1 MFEEHPPHKKQKV
14 QANNNHPNMS
24 ERLFQRSSLVNP
36 SFNYDEWMLRPEP
49 TEVPLFLETP
59 YNFCPRDDFI
69 NNTFVDEESILTYCI
84 KVQNAGAVDVLV
96 KAGADPNQPS
106 KKGVT
111 PISAAAHK
119 GNILIMQVLISA
131 GASVNAV
138 NSSGSTALIQASH
151 FGHLNA
157 VKLLVQHN
165 SNADFANMKGTTAL
179 MRASQEGHVEISKAL
194 LEAGVDVNRR
204 NHEGMNA
211 LMLAS
216 QRGHADI
223 VMLLIKAGAVM
234 DEQTAQGSTAL
245 MLACKR
251 GHERCAEVL
260 VSMGA
265 EIFMRDRRYRTA
277 RDTATRRNHINLLCW
292 LDTQVQVRKIQEFR
306 HKIRSQL
313 IHELRNAYNRGVL
326 QLIPSEQFADYL
338 VRGMKVEQNPQLFR
352 SHDPYDVKAIQ
363 TFHDFKNLSVDLH
376 YTSRSI
382 EETLT
387 EVNHV
392 VSQTYPTIAA
402 AVPTFSYALKPAPRC
417 PNYADWQWAS
427 LLYKS
432 MSMPSGVFE
441 LIMDYMPLPRIWQ
454 WSLLRLSR
462 RCKLAPQQAMID
474 MSIIMDEIL
483 KDTMIF
489 AGLDQTNQLVKISRS
504 PQLNSVLVDFL
515 GMPPALLE
523 SIHYW
528 ADVQSLLTRVTEQE
542 VIWKYPIAKKML
554 SATVALY
561 RWYRQRNSAAKWL
574 GLVATHNGPSLKL
587 LNMLEAEEADIFEA
601 TDPGAEEGSDNELDV
616 LPVEPDTETEF
627 APPGDADDAM
637 ADSDHEDG
645 MPMGGNGHHNNIFMG
660 PV

>member
-1 MFEEHPPHKKQKV
+1 
-14 QANNNHPNMS
+14 
-24 ERLFQRSSLVNP
+24 
-36 SFNYDEWMLRPEP
+36 
-49 TEVPLFLETP
+49 
-59 YNFCPRDDFI
+59 
-69 NNTFVDEESILTYCI
+69 
-84 KVQNAGAVDVLV
+84 
-96 KAGADPNQPS
+96 
-106 KKGVT
+106 
-111 PISAAAHK
+111 
-119 GNILIMQVLISA
+119 VLISA

-138 NSSGSTALIQASH
+138 NSSGSTALIQVEVILISVTSSLTFSQASH

-427 LLYKS
+427 LLYK
-432 MSMPSGVFE
+432 
-441 LIMDYMPLPRIWQ
+441 
-454 WSLLRLSR
+454 
-462 RCKLAPQQAMID
+462 
-474 MSIIMDEIL
+474 
-483 KDTMIF
+483 
-489 AGLDQTNQLVKISRS
+489 
-504 PQLNSVLVDFL
+504 
-515 GMPPALLE
+515 
-523 SIHYW
+523 
-528 ADVQSLLTRVTEQE
+528 
-542 VIWKYPIAKKML
+542 
-554 SATVALY
+554 
-561 RWYRQRNSAAKWL
+561 
-574 GLVATHNGPSLKL
+574 
-587 LNMLEAEEADIFEA
+587 
-601 TDPGAEEGSDNELDV
+601 
-616 LPVEPDTETEF
+616 
-627 APPGDADDAM
+627 
-637 ADSDHEDG
+637 
-645 MPMGGNGHHNNIFMG
+645 
-660 PV
+660 